1 MSIDPQLFMPTIEG
15 EDHYYLVWTSQIA
28 KVMSEFIALPSEKD
42 GAIKTE
48 PPEVEQISCE
58 VPAIYMLK
66 LMDESDDSA
75 EGIGQVL
82 EAVQRQTGLDPEEFS
97 ARLQPMDGDLATIMN
112 FNTVRDIRSP
122 SSYSE
127 HGLNN
132 IVFQLGASHTLWNI
146 SQTILTAHM
155 GDPSNENDLGAWQL
169 FEALGISHEKVLQ
182 KKDFTLMIQQLEQ
195 LHKATLFHCLRV
207 IMKTDKEA
215 VSIEP
220 RTIPTA
226 EWNAIIRECYERFCS
241 PKAREEASKMKSPK
255 LNNILLRL
263 QEFSTVIEANNA
275 MKAGDIGRLINVWK
289 IWSVMAQGLKGLT
302 HYSSYLPRMVLLL
315 TQILP
320 PDLAKLLRHN
330 LLFSPSGRPG
340 HFVAK
345 DFFLENQN
353 YWLKF
358 FYNRG
363 GIGTEVQRLK
373 NLFSMN
379 IVLVRSQSHAS
390 QLSVPQRA
398 YNGYFGQLRAMF
410 HSMQID
416 SGKKRIH
423 QSKKTTLTLQSLQMF
438 CRIANT
444 KDILDVDQKN
454 IGSNK
459 LKTDDSYKQ
468 GLKKF
473 ASEIRTKDQHLGR
486 MRLHFPKPSNEEE
499 AIINNEEEPTLEQD
513 M

>member
-97 ARLQPMDGDLATIMN
+97 DRLQPMDGDLATIMN
-112 FNTVRDIRSP
+112 FNTIRDIRSP

-207 IMKTDKEA
+207 IMKIDKEA
-215 VSIEP
+215 VCIEP

-226 EWNAIIRECYERFCS
+226 KWNAIIRECYERFCS

-379 IVLVRSQSHAS
+379 IVL
-390 QLSVPQRA
+390 
-398 YNGYFGQLRAMF
+398 
-410 HSMQID
+410 ID
-416 SGKKRIH
+416 SGKKLLH

-486 MRLHFPKPSNEEE
+486 MRLHFPKSSNDEE
-499 AIINNEEEPTLEQD
+499 AIINDEEEPTLDQD